1 MSGEVVRSECLIL
14 LAGCANC
21 FAACTV
27 AYSTS
32 VKPIFSTVP
41 LAASTDGNNV
51 HSEPRK
57 GFSSETPKR
66 KNSKCT
72 LHVLV
77 HDAALAINMQASS
90 KCNKGISTLRY
101 FSTER
106 RQ

>member
-14 LAGCANC
+14 LAGSAHC

-27 AYSTS
+27 ANSTS

-57 GFSSETPKR
+57 GFSSETPER

-77 HDAALAINMQASS
+77 HDAAYINVQASS